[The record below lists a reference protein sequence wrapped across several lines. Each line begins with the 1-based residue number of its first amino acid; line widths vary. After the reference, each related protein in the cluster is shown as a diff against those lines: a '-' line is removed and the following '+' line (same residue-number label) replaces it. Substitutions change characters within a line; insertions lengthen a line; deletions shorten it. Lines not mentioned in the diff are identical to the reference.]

1 MWGFRRPLE
10 LISHFI
16 YKLAHGIQYFS
27 SAFVSMV
34 VMEAI
39 LKHRIAQSYQ
49 QESSQLL
56 AFIRSKVRRNED
68 AEDIL
73 QDVFYQ
79 AMESLNALE
88 PIENLAGWLY
98 AVARNR
104 IIDWY
109 RKKKEP
115 ALDPAVEN
123 VTLQNL
129 VDENHVRDLDEHT
142 RSLVIDSLWD
152 AIEELPIEQRTVIVL
167 QSIEGIPFREIAAI
181 EDVSINTLLARKRY
195 AIRFL
200 KKRLHEIRD
209 LIHDH

>member
-1 MWGFRRPLE
+1 
-10 LISHFI
+10 
-16 YKLAHGIQYFS
+16 
-27 SAFVSMV
+27 MV

-129 VDENHVRDLDEHT
+129 VNENHVRDLDEHT